1 MRAAATARPRPGWPL
16 GRWLAADLVLAAHDA
31 AAGVRVRAAERLGL
45 PLTTY
50 ARRLT
55 QALADRPMTTRPPSW
70 APVAEALAA
79 VVAAPARPDGCLAD
93 RVDAALLDS
102 VARHVPGHLAY
113 AATLLDLSTPTLK
126 RRLAARRGAPAPP
139 DVE

>member
-1 MRAAATARPRPGWPL
+1 MTEVRAAAAPPARAPAWPL

-70 APVAEALAA
+70 APVTEALAA

-93 RVDAALLDS
+93 RVDAA
-102 VARHVPGHLAY
+102 
-113 AATLLDLSTPTLK
+113 
-126 RRLAARRGAPAPP
+126 AARLRRAARPRRTWPTRRRCSTCP
-139 DVE
+139 RPR